1 MLTQAAPGTEL
12 LPFAV
17 RNVAGTSFAVEI
29 KDRGQTHQGC
39 YRKRWDN
46 ADSAHGVEG
55 VESKMR
61 NISKDKKGEMVFPRE
76 YE

>member
-17 RNVAGTSFAVEI
+17 RNVAGTSFEVEI
-29 KDRGQTHQGC
+29 KGRGQTHQGY

-61 NISKDKKGEMVFPRE
+61 NISKDKKAEMVFPRE
-76 YE
+76 YD

>member
-12 LPFAV
+12 LPFAA
-17 RNVAGTSFAVEI
+17 RNVAGTSFKVESRS
-29 KDRGQTHQGC
+29 RGQTHQGY

-55 VESKMR
+55 AECQMR
-61 NISKDKKGEMVFPRE
+61 NISKDDKGEMFFRRGSK
-76 YE
+76 